1 MKDEASGLSP
11 PGLGVFLLRGWMGWA
26 EVLPTLLPVS
36 LPPRVDG
43 QLLAPPIRVHPER
56 EVIQAL
62 AGLVLSYLGDRP

>member
-11 PGLGVFLLRGWMGWA
+11 LGLGVFLLRGWMGWA

-36 LPPRVDG
+36 SAPPVDG
-43 QLLAPPIRVHPER
+43 QLSPPIRVHPER
-56 EVIQAL
+56 EMIQAL